1 MTNILVSFPKSGRTW
16 VRHACQLAGLAVK
29 FTHAGHGGSKKEI
42 GRRFTE
48 IPENLKDLPLAFLY
62 RNPLDTSV
70 SFFFHLQYNLDQDL
84 GHLPKIRWAR
94 RLKIA
99 ERRLRLHFQ
108 NRMPPKTLE
117 EFVLDDRFGVDAV
130 SAFNRGWLDYLS
142 ERDDCLVIS
151 YEELKADQVAGFSR
165 LFTFF
170 GKPDVDVEH
179 IVEQSSFEN
188 MRKKE
193 LKGADPASRLRRE
206 KPDNPESGKV
216 RRGKVKGYVDYLDE
230 ATIQQARQIAARH
243 GFEI

>member
-16 VRHACQLAGLAVK
+16 VLHACQLAGLAVK
-29 FTHAGHGGSKKEI
+29 FTHAGCGGSMDEI
-42 GRRFTE
+42 GREFNG
-48 IPENLKDLPLAFLY
+48 IPDELANCPLVFLH

-70 SFFFHLQYNLDQDL
+70 SYFFHLKYRGPLRA
-84 GHLPKIRWAR
+84 PFK
-94 RLKIA
+94 RLK
-99 ERRLRLHFQ
+99 LLFQ
-108 NRMPPKTLE
+108 GRHPPPSLKR
-117 EFVLDDRFGVDAV
+117 FVLDDRFGVGAI
-130 SAFNRGWLDYLS
+130 SRFNRGWLDYLS

-193 LKGADPASRLRRE
+193 LKGADPASRLRRV
-206 KPDNPESGKV
+206 KPGNPESGKV